1 MGISTRPVG
10 GRGSLSEINVTPLVD
25 VMLVLLVIFMVTAPM
40 MQRGVDIT
48 LPSAEI
54 SAEPREQTLLVTV
67 DKSGDLWLG
76 SEPVHEELLAVR
88 IDEARRR
95 TGHDFVYLRADESIP
110 YGRVMYV
117 MDQCR
122 KGGVTQ
128 VGLVI
133 KPSPP
138 PARGG

>member
-1 MGISTRPVG
+1 MGASTRPAG
-10 GRGSLSEINVTPLVD
+10 GRGSLSEINVTPFVD

-76 SEPVHEELLAVR
+76 NEPVHEKLLAVR
-88 IDEARRR
+88 IDEARKR

-122 KGGVTQ
+122 M
-128 VGLVI
+128 
-133 KPSPP
+133 
-138 PARGG
+138 PAR

>member
-1 MGISTRPVG
+1 MGGSTRPAG

-40 MQRGVDIT
+40 MQRGVDVT

-76 SEPVHEELLAVR
+76 NDPVHEELLAVR
-88 IDEARRR
+88 IDEARKR
-95 TGHDFVYLRADESIP
+95 TGHDFVYLRADETIP

-122 KGGVTQ
+122 KGGVSQ

-138 PARGG
+138 PTRGG